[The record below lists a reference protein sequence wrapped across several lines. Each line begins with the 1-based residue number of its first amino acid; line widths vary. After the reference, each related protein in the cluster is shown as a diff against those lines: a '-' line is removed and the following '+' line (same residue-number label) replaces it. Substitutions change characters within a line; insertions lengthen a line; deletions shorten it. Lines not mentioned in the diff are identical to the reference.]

1 MNTDLLRRKAVM
13 LSEQRLGLWLGNI
26 VIVPITA
33 MVVMQEGAGVR
44 LLGWVVAQYLLTLV
58 RLADWRHMRR
68 QPPREASAI
77 LRWFHQLTA
86 FAFIGGALWGLCAWW
101 FLDLGDIHRAV
112 YIIVLLISIGTAS
125 LTGLAAWLPAYVAF
139 VAPIAL
145 FVAASLFAS
154 GETAG
159 EALAI
164 ACIAYFVATCI
175 FARNYAR
182 TIDTVVLTNLEN
194 ARLLAD
200 AERASLQKSN
210 FVAAVSHDVRQPLYA
225 LGLFLEGL
233 RNQLD
238 SPSQIA
244 IFEQARD
251 AHRAVDDMFSALLE
265 VSRLDAGA
273 VVPALSH
280 FRLGGVLDAIVA
292 ERRPDAESK
301 GLRLECERTEA
312 VVVSDPILLARVLR
326 NLLGNAVKYTAV
338 GRVAIGV
345 AERDEGHVDISVSDS
360 GRGIPAERQQAIFDE
375 YVQLDN
381 PERDRRKGLGLGL
394 AIVRRV
400 CEVLEHPLAL
410 ESTVGRGSRF
420 TLTVPRGRVEAV
432 IVPAPEAA
440 GDRLAGVHVLV
451 IDDEEGIRN
460 GMALMLGDWGCTV
473 STAGDVDAALT
484 AMVTA
489 VRPVDL
495 LVCDYRLRGHMTGI
509 EAIAALRD
517 ACGEALPALIMTGDT
532 DPAIASR
539 ATAADLY
546 LLTKPIRP
554 AQLRFTLSR
563 LLG

>member
-292 ERRPDAESK
+292 EARRRKLPGTKHRKPVHRGTSCEE
-301 GLRLECERTEA
+301 RLDETGCSPSCRIGRYRLGIASTKQPTAVPNRSPGFPPTLPPPLAPLSRHEPCTASSPGASICERT
-312 VVVSDPILLARVLR
+312 R
-326 NLLGNAVKYTAV
+326 
-338 GRVAIGV
+338 
-345 AERDEGHVDISVSDS
+345 
-360 GRGIPAERQQAIFDE
+360 
-375 YVQLDN
+375 
-381 PERDRRKGLGLGL
+381 
-394 AIVRRV
+394 
-400 CEVLEHPLAL
+400 
-410 ESTVGRGSRF
+410 
-420 TLTVPRGRVEAV
+420 
-432 IVPAPEAA
+432 
-440 GDRLAGVHVLV
+440 
-451 IDDEEGIRN
+451 
-460 GMALMLGDWGCTV
+460 
-473 STAGDVDAALT
+473 
-484 AMVTA
+484 
-489 VRPVDL
+489 
-495 LVCDYRLRGHMTGI
+495 
-509 EAIAALRD
+509 
-517 ACGEALPALIMTGDT
+517 
-532 DPAIASR
+532 
-539 ATAADLY
+539 
-546 LLTKPIRP
+546 
-554 AQLRFTLSR
+554 
-563 LLG
+563 